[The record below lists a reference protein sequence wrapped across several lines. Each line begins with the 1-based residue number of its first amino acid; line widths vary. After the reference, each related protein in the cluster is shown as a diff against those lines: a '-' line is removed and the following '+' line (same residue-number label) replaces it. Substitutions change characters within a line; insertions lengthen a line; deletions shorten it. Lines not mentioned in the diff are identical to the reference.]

1 MKFLFIFIISL
12 SLYASN
18 GLKLT
23 PLFPGESEVLLT
35 NKDLKKKFFLFFK
48 PQCSSCRRQ
57 VKDLAC
63 LPKGSI
69 HFMAFAADESELRKE
84 ARLMGLWKRTYL
96 ADKSVRKVFS
106 ILKDDSPVLFAFNK
120 DGKVKRWLGEKSCQD
135 ILYFMEG

>member
-1 MKFLFIFIISL
+1 
-12 SLYASN
+12 
-18 GLKLT
+18 
-23 PLFPGESEVLLT
+23 
-35 NKDLKKKFFLFFK
+35 
-48 PQCSSCRRQ
+48 
-57 VKDLAC
+57 
-63 LPKGSI
+63 
-69 HFMAFAADESELRKE
+69 MAFAADESELRKE